1 MSQFYTIRDLESL
14 SGIKAH
20 TIRIWEKRYEL
31 LIPDRTDT
39 NIRRYDTEQLRKVLN
54 VALLLQ
60 NGHKISKVSE
70 MSDAEIASHICTV
83 SSSSEITDQLVENQ
97 INQLTTAMI
106 TFDERLFD
114 KLFSTIIL
122 RLGLHDAFVKIL
134 YPFLEKVGVLWC
146 VGEVNPAMEHF
157 ITNLVKQK
165 LFCAIDGLIPDES
178 IKETWLLFLPSGEF
192 HEIGLL
198 LSSFLVRSSG
208 KRSIYLGQDVPF
220 ESLASTITEVKP
232 DHLLTFFVRY
242 GSENEQVQYQQNL
255 LDRFPGQKIHV
266 AADPMRFNG
275 KAFKEIDYLK
285 SAADL
290 VARLNA

>member
-31 LIPDRTDT
+31 LAPDRTDT
-39 NIRRYDTEQLRKVLN
+39 NIRRYDTGQLRKVLN

-60 NGHKISKVSE
+60 NGHKISKVSV
-70 MSDAEIASHICTV
+70 MSDEEIASHVSRV
-83 SSSSEITDQLVENQ
+83 SSSYEITDQLVENQ

-106 TFDERLFD
+106 TFDEQLFD

-122 RLGLHDAFVKIL
+122 RLGLQDAFVKIL

-165 LFCAIDGLIPDES
+165 LYCAIDGMIPDQS
-178 IKETWLLFLPSGEF
+178 VDETWLLFLPTDEY

-198 LSSFLVRSSG
+198 LSSFLVRTSG

-242 GSENEQVQYQQNL
+242 GSEDEQVKYQKNL
-255 LDRFPGQKIHV
+255 LENK
-266 AADPMRFNG
+266 
-275 KAFKEIDYLK
+275 
-285 SAADL
+285 
-290 VARLNA
+290 

>member
-1 MSQFYTIRDLESL
+1 MSKYYSIRDLESL

-20 TIRIWEKRYEL
+20 TIRIWEKRYNL
-31 LIPDRTDT
+31 LNPDRTDT
-39 NIRRYDTEQLRKVLN
+39 NIRRYDTDQLRKVLN

-60 NGHKISKVSE
+60 NGHKISKVSN
-70 MSDAEIASHICTV
+70 MSDEEIAILISKV

-106 TFDERLFD
+106 TFDEKLFD

-122 RLGLHDAFVKIL
+122 RLGLQDAFVKIL

-178 IKETWLLFLPSGEF
+178 IDETWLLFLPAGEF

-220 ESLASTITEVKP
+220 ESLNSTVNEVKP
-232 DHLLTFFVRY
+232 GKMLTFFVRY
-242 GSENEQVQYQQNL
+242 GAEEEQIKYQKQL
-255 LDRFPGQKIHV
+255 IEQFPEQEIYV
-266 AADPMRFNG
+266 AVDPVRFNG
-275 KAFKEIDYLK
+275 DSIPEITYLS
-285 SAADL
+285 SAAHL
-290 VARLNA
+290 VEQLNT